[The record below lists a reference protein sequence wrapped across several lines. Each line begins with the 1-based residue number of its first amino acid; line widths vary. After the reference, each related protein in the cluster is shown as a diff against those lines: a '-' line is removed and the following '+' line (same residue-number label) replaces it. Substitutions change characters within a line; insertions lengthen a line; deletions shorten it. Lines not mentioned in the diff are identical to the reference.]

1 MEIEKHVAYT
11 LSENNY
17 ENFFNLSE
25 YVLLPKKAWIGVINY
40 EETAMLSRNTKLVYI
55 DKYWFLQEYIRHIK

>member
-1 MEIEKHVAYT
+1 MESEKHVAYT

-40 EETAMLSRNTKLVYI
+40 EETEMLCHNMQLVYI
-55 DKYWFLQEYIRHIK
+55 DEDWVVKKYLRRVK